1 MADFDNERTDRYP
14 LGETDRQIARARVAG
29 QVLQTARQSI
39 GVINQWTMG
48 RPCPVPNT
56 PLAIN
61 QAQQVREPLPGL
73 MADVEAD
80 LGAFE
85 ITP

>member
-1 MADFDNERTDRYP
+1 MAEFYNERIDRF
-14 LGETDRQIARARVAG
+14 GAGDTDRQIAAVRVAA
-29 QVLQTARQSI
+29 QTIDALSHSI
-39 GVINQWTMG
+39 GTINQWTMG

-56 PLAIN
+56 PLA
-61 QAQQVREPLPGL
+61 QRSATQTRDPLPGL
-73 MADVEAD
+73 TADVGAD